1 MAVVA
6 LWLHVWNVH
15 LLSSL
20 VLPQIPLPC
29 RVVGIYVWL
38 WRGPV
43 QSLSLGGGGRA
54 PALSR
59 VRGPWQVLSDSG
71 GP

>member
-43 QSLSLGGGGRA
+43 QSLSLGGGGESTC
-54 PALSR
+54 ALACP
-59 VRGPWQVLSDSG
+59 GPLAG
-71 GP
+71 AK